1 VVEVS
6 WQRAAQFC
14 NWLSAQ
20 EGLPPFYLEDGGI
33 VIGFNPESIGYRLPT
48 EAEWEFVSRV
58 QADGMRRFLWGETF
72 PPANNTE
79 NFADASGAYLT
90 GRTIDGYEDG
100 QSATAPVASYAPG
113 PYQLFDLAGNV
124 AEWMH
129 DTYDIPVPSES
140 VLMDPLGAPPGENFV
155 IKGASW
161 SRSKLTE
168 LRLSYRDYGSL
179 GKDDIG
185 FRVARYAE

>member
-1 VVEVS
+1 
-6 WQRAAQFC
+6 
-14 NWLSAQ
+14 
-20 EGLPPFYLEDGGI
+20 
-33 VIGFNPESIGYRLPT
+33 
-48 EAEWEFVSRV
+48 
-58 QADGMRRFLWGETF
+58 MRRFLWGETF

-129 DTYDIPVPSES
+129 DTYDIPVPLES

-161 SRSKLTE
+161 SRSKLTD